1 MDAMISNQYPRMCS
15 IPRKGSEDEAVQ
27 GSITHS
33 SVRSSC
39 MLWFAEGSVLNYINY
54 IKIEQPLLTVTNRR
68 NKSLLSVSDLTFASS
83 RSMDGIRLIK
93 SRIEATMKANV
104 EGLSSS
110 LASTQFIMNIM
121 NIMNATS
128 FSLIR
133 TSQKRE
139 EIGDKS

>member
-1 MDAMISNQYPRMCS
+1 
-15 IPRKGSEDEAVQ
+15 
-27 GSITHS
+27 
-33 SVRSSC
+33 

-121 NIMNATS
+121 NATS